1 MTRDQKSQIEQLWT
15 LLPNPTKGGRT
26 VHKLVQVFFG
36 GVTLLRQGWVGGH
49 TLGGLIKPL
58 TGGMQIP
65 IHSGGLS
72 FDWGCRA
79 GGRTAAWGR
88 KTVLGDAQER
98 TGGGSFG
105 EWRGDVLPFIVYLK

>member
-1 MTRDQKSQIEQLWT
+1 
-15 LLPNPTKGGRT
+15 
-26 VHKLVQVFFG
+26 
-36 GVTLLRQGWVGGH
+36 VGGH

-65 IHSGGLS
+65 IYSGGLS
-72 FDWGCRA
+72 FDCGCRA
-79 GGRTAAWGR
+79 GGRAGARGR